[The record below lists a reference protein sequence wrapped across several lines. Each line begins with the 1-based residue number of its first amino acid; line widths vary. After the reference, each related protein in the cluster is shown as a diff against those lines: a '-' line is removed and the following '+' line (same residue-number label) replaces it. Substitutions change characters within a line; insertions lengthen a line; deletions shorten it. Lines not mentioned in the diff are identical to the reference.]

1 MGYGELTL
9 GPVYTGVNY
18 KTGQFMK
25 GHKPHNT
32 GKRWSDYLSESAQKR
47 CMKSLAS
54 HRKGRPRPD
63 VSARCRKPIVALFDD
78 GKWTLFPHSIA
89 AAKWAGGNRENIG
102 RCCRMN
108 MAKKVLRDTHG
119 RCTGKV
125 NTDYRYK
132 GVRWYFESDDTWTEK
147 IRN

>member
-1 MGYGELTL
+1 M
-9 GPVYTGVNY
+9 
-18 KTGQFMK
+18 
-25 GHKPHNT
+25 
-32 GKRWSDYLSESAQKR
+32 SESAQKR